1 MYTIHTLHNKKRRG
15 ITTILGTLIFISILF
30 TTLLPMQITML
41 QTDTYES
48 QLIQEL
54 DITNSEKKQEKVSL
68 VAYPTST
75 TGNSLKVRIQNTGTI
90 DIKIVKLWIK
100 NQMFLVDET
109 IDRGQIRIVGSY
121 NVELLPNTFYPV
133 KAVTERGN
141 LFGSNA
147 GNMIYTSNGI
157 WFTPSLGINVYIAN
171 DKGKY
176 WVQVSNST
184 WYSDPYITSGQD
196 FGDLVIWFDVD
207 TIDTYHVVC
216 KKNSADGPNLPGT
229 PTDVSIIWP
238 EGPPILFVYTSGLD
252 T

>member
-1 MYTIHTLHNKKRRG
+1 MYIIHILQNKKRKG

-41 QTDTYES
+41 QTDTHES

-54 DITNSEKKQEKVSL
+54 KLADSEREQEKITL
-68 VAYPTST
+68 VTYPTTT
-75 TGNSLKVRIQNTGTI
+75 TGSSLKVRIQNTGTI
-90 DIKIVKLWIK
+90 DIKIVKVWIK
-100 NQMFLVDET
+100 NQVFIVNENVVK
-109 IDRGQIRIVGSY
+109 GQIRILGPY
-121 NVELLPNTFYPV
+121 DIELSPNSSYPV
-133 KAVTERGN
+133 KVVTERGN
-141 LFGSNA
+141 LYGSNA
-147 GNMIYTSNGI
+147 GNMIYTSNGV

-184 WYSDPYITSGQD
+184 WNSEPYITSGQD

-216 KKNSADGPNLPGT
+216 KKNSANGPNLPGT
-229 PTDVSIIWP
+229 PIDVSILWP
-238 EGPPILFVYTSGLD
+238 DGSPIVFVYTSGLD